1 MGILQRKTP
10 LEKEWDALQKREKT
24 FLSQQAEKQ
33 DSLLNQKLAEKIP
46 PGLQNTLDTAFFK
59 AFHLIFEK
67 GTGVIEKTYRR
78 DQLEQTYQVNQYA
91 HHLRQDRKTLKIFS
105 KEARSAGTKGVLLS
119 GAFGVGMGLLGVGL
133 PDIPLFTGMLLRT
146 VYEIALGYGY
156 SYDTEEEQYFI
167 LLLIQGAVSHGSTLE
182 EINAEVNRY
191 IWLQAL
197 PEEYNREAQIKKTA
211 DALSKEL
218 LYMKFLQGI
227 PLVGVV
233 GGICDIVSMRQ
244 ITEYAKLKYQRR
256 FLKASSMADLRD
268 RKTKNQF

>member
-1 MGILQRKTP
+1 M
-10 LEKEWDALQKREKT
+10 
-24 FLSQQAEKQ
+24 
-33 DSLLNQKLAEKIP
+33 
-46 PGLQNTLDTAFFK
+46 
-59 AFHLIFEK
+59 
-67 GTGVIEKTYRR
+67 
-78 DQLEQTYQVNQYA
+78 NQYA
-91 HHLRQDRKTLKIFS
+91 HHLRQDRKTLKTFS
-105 KEARSAGTKGVLLS
+105 KGARSAGTKGVLLS

-191 IWLQAL
+191 IWSQAL
-197 PEEYNREAQIKKTA
+197 PEDYDRDAQIKKTA

-227 PLVGVV
+227 PLVGAV
-233 GGICDIVSMRQ
+233 GGVCDMVSMRQ

-256 FLKASSMADLRD
+256 FLKDSGPHGQ
-268 RKTKNQF
+268 NP